1 MCRFSPDNRTLSA
14 SIYDNSGGEDIW
26 LFDLTRGVKTRFTFG
41 PNLNDDPVW
50 SPDGRNIAFDTN
62 RGGTYAIYE
71 KPSNGAQKEE
81 LLFTDP
87 AVKFTTDWSPDGQYV
102 LFDREDPAQKTKT
115 DVWVLSMSGDH
126 KAFPW

>member
-87 AVKFTTDWSPDGQYV
+87 AVKFTRTGLRTASMCSLTGKTRRRRRKPTFGFFPCRATTR
-102 LFDREDPAQKTKT
+102 LFP
-115 DVWVLSMSGDH
+115 
-126 KAFPW
+126 